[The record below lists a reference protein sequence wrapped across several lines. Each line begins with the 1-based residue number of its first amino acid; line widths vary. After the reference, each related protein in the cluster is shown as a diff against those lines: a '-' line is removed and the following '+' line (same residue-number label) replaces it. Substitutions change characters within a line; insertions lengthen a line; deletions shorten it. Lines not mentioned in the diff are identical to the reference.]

1 MGGKINARAPH
12 YMDDNRIHPKGTM
25 SEVKR
30 RHHFVPVFYLAGFT
44 PSGSTDDRLS
54 VLDLPTGKTWGAR
67 PSAIGFEK
75 NLYAFDHPSADPNT
89 VEDIL
94 SDRVE
99 GPMAQ
104 IMASLSDQSLPLGPE
119 DYETLM
125 RFLAMLAIRVPRI
138 RRREREDTRR
148 VEQFA
153 TEMMMQHPASFQGLV
168 EQLEREGVRLPEGAD
183 LEAMRQEV
191 LANPPPLMDQNWHM
205 ETMLE
210 IAEEL
215 VPVFGARS
223 WSLLVAE
230 EEAGDFICSD
240 SPVAMMS
247 TDPRR
252 QRMPMGFGC
261 EDVIVTAPLSR
272 RMALFGKFGGH
283 SIMMKVDRPMVAF
296 INQRTAVFAE
306 RHLYASNLDFPIAL
320 RDGSVGAWSEYRAQR
335 SSHRE
340 GTA

>member
-1 MGGKINARAPH
+1 
-12 YMDDNRIHPKGTM
+12 M

-30 RHHFVPVFYLAGFT
+30 KHHFVPVSYLAKFM
-44 PSGSTDDRLS
+44 PSGSPDDRLS
-54 VLDLPTGKTWGAR
+54 VLALSSGKTWESR

-75 NLYAFDHPSADPNT
+75 NLYAFDHPDADPNT
-89 VEDIL
+89 NEDPL

-104 IMASLSDQSLPLGPE
+104 VMARLSDQNLPLGPE

-148 VEQFA
+148 IERFA
-153 TEMMMQHPASFQGLV
+153 TEMMLQRPDSFQWLV
-168 EQLEREGVRLPEGAD
+168 AQMEREGVRLPEGAD
-183 LEAMRQEV
+183 LEALRQDL
-191 LANPPPLMDQNWHM
+191 LANPPLLMDQNWHM

-215 VPVFGARS
+215 VPVFRARS

-230 EEAGDFICSD
+230 EDAGDFICSD

-247 TDPRR
+247 TDPARR
-252 QRMPMGFGC
+252 RMPMGFGC

-272 RMALFGKFGGH
+272 RMALYGQFDGH
-283 SIMMKVDRPMVAF
+283 SIMVKVDRPSVAF
-296 INQRTAVFAE
+296 INQRTAAFAE
-306 RHLYASNLDFPIAL
+306 RHLYASSLDFPIAL
-320 RDGSVGAWSEYRAQR
+320 RDGSVGAWSEYQAQR
-335 SSHRE
+335 KLRPE
-340 GTA
+340 RTE